1 MKPAG
6 FTQHHKQKMLGIL
19 NCTIRLV
26 FIGREKMSL
35 SGTFSVG
42 LSGLPGV
49 IYTFIVMKRVA
60 RGDYVSRLIG
70 QNRAISLIYT
80 LSIWG
85 HMKALSIPFHMRHGT
100 IV

>member
-6 FTQHHKQKMLGIL
+6 FTQPLKQTFATLGVL

-42 LSGLPGV
+42 LSGLPGA
-49 IYTFIVMKRVA
+49 IYTFIVMKRVP
-60 RGDYVSRLIG
+60 G
-70 QNRAISLIYT
+70 AIML
-80 LSIWG
+80 
-85 HMKALSIPFHMRHGT
+85 
-100 IV
+100 VV